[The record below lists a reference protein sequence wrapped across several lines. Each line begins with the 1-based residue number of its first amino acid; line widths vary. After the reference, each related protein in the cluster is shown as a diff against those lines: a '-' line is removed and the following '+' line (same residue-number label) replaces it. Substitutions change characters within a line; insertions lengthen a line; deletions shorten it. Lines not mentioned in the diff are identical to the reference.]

1 MEYRL
6 LPSQSKE
13 AKMKMKNF
21 DGDLL
26 IHLSGKQNM
35 QKTKK
40 KICCKEEGGLSK
52 KFSIKKNFA

>member
-1 MEYRL
+1 
-6 LPSQSKE
+6 
-13 AKMKMKNF
+13 MKMKNF

-52 KFSIKKNFA
+52 KFTIKKNFAYYI